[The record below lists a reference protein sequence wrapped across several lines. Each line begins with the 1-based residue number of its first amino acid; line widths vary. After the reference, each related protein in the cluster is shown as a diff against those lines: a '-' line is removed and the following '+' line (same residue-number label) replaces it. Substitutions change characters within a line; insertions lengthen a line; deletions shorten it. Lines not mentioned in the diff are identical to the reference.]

1 MKIIAKT
8 RSVLISNKAE
18 TLVEVIVAF
27 AVLTIVCVLL
37 GQGMSYAQSIEGF
50 AIEKT
55 KACDDAMKK
64 LQKTVTKGGSDAE
77 SRDPINDDHETINLE
92 IDGKKL
98 LTIKKYI
105 ARPTER
111 GKEVDYYYY
120 VFDAKLG

>member
-8 RSVLISNKAE
+8 RTVLISNKAE

-37 GQGMSYAQSIEGF
+37 GQGMRYAQAIEGF

-55 KACDDAMKK
+55 KACDEAMQM
-64 LQKTVTKGGSDAE
+64 LQHTVTKGGNK
-77 SRDPINDDHETINLE
+77 DPIIDDHEDISLE

-98 LTIKKYI
+98 LKIKKYI

>member
-8 RSVLISNKAE
+8 RTVLISNKAE

-37 GQGMSYAQSIEGF
+37 GQGMRYAQAIEGF

-55 KACDDAMKK
+55 KACDEAMQM
-64 LQKTVTKGGSDAE
+64 LQHTVTKGGNQAE
-77 SRDPINDDHETINLE
+77 SKDPIIDDHEDISLE

-98 LTIKKYI
+98 LKIKKYI

>member
-8 RSVLISNKAE
+8 KAVLISNKAE

-55 KACDDAMKK
+55 KACDEAMRM
-64 LQKTVTKGGSDAE
+64 LQHTVTKGGSQAE
-77 SRDPINDDHETINLE
+77 SRDPINDDYEVISLE

-98 LTIKKYI
+98 LKIKKYI

-111 GKEVDYYYY
+111 GKSVDYFYY
-120 VFDAKLG
+120 VFDAKLE

>member
-8 RSVLISNKAE
+8 RTVLISNKAE

-37 GQGMSYAQSIEGF
+37 GQGTSYAQAIEGF

-55 KACDDAMKK
+55 KACDEAMQM
-64 LQKTVTKGGSDAE
+64 LQHTVTKGGNQAE
-77 SRDPINDDHETINLE
+77 SKDPIIDDHEDISLE

-98 LTIKKYI
+98 LKIKKYI

>member
-8 RSVLISNKAE
+8 KAVLISNKAE

-55 KACDDAMKK
+55 KACDEAMRM
-64 LQKTVTKGGSDAE
+64 LQHTVTKGGSQAE
-77 SRDPINDDHETINLE
+77 RSH
-92 IDGKKL
+92 
-98 LTIKKYI
+98 
-105 ARPTER
+105 
-111 GKEVDYYYY
+111 
-120 VFDAKLG
+120 